1 MLSVIVP
8 VLNEAKV
15 IGSLLEHLLA
25 LKGEHEVIV
34 VDGGSDDDTAAIASR
49 YASLP
54 RRESWGGYVRV
65 ISSEKGRARQMN
77 AGAREARGEALL
89 FLHAD
94 CRLPPEA
101 IPAIEAAVADPA
113 CVGGCFSLALDE
125 NGLIYRLI
133 SWLTSLRMRLTGRMT
148 GDEGI
153 FVRRESF
160 ERLGGFRDIPL
171 MEDWDFGSRLRSL
184 GQVRQLPLPITASAR
199 RWKKWGLWRTF
210 WLMRR
215 LRFLYML
222 GVPPQELRKLYDDV
236 R

>member
-1 MLSVIVP
+1 MVSIIVP

-15 IGSLLEHLLA
+15 VGSLLEHLLA
-25 LKGEHEVIV
+25 LKGEHEIIV

-49 YASLP
+49 YAS
-54 RRESWGGYVRV
+54 RRGAGGYVRV
-65 ISSEKGRARQMN
+65 ISSERGRARQMN
-77 AGAREARGEALL
+77 AGAREAKGEALL
-89 FLHAD
+89 FVHAD
-94 CRLPPEA
+94 CRLPAGA
-101 IPAIEAAVADPA
+101 IQAIEAALDDPG
-113 CVGGCFSLALDE
+113 CVGGCFCLSLDE
-125 NGLIYRLI
+125 DGLIYRLI
-133 SWLTSLRMRLTGRMT
+133 SWLASLRMRLTGRMT

-153 FVRRESF
+153 FVRREIF

-171 MEDWDFGSRLRSL
+171 MEDWDFGPRLRSL

-215 LRFLYML
+215 LRFLYRL

>member
-1 MLSVIVP
+1 MVSVIVP

-15 IGSLLEHLLA
+15 IEPLLKHLLA
-25 LKGEHEVIV
+25 LEGEHEVIV
-34 VDGGSDDDTAAIASR
+34 VDGGSDDGTAAVASR
-49 YASLP
+49 
-54 RRESWGGYVRV
+54 YVRV
-65 ISSEKGRARQMN
+65 ISSERGRARQMN
-77 AGAREARGEALL
+77 AGAREAKGESLL

-94 CRLPPEA
+94 CRLPPGA
-101 IPAIEAAVADPA
+101 IPAIEAALADPA
-113 CVGGCFSLALDE
+113 CVGGCFRLSLDE
-125 NGLIYRLI
+125 DGLIYRLI

-171 MEDWDFGSRLRSL
+171 MEDWEFGPRLRSL